1 MAPSFF
7 TMCVTQTV
15 RRPGVTVG
23 AGPPFEGL
31 EEMSRRYGF
40 MWFLAL
46 ALAAMLSDFQGYEA
60 DAGTM
65 AGGTA
70 IALGGLDSFA
80 KTVDKYAKGNLGKMV
95 GMIIAMAGIAGMAFQ
110 KMAMGLTALGAG
122 IAIAFIP
129 NIIGTAFDTTAAAPL
144 AAGSPFV
151 PWAAGGGVLNSLA
164 QAGLTALWPVAA
176 VVKYVRDPVVWLALT
191 LVALARPSLLAGFL
205 RNQAECLGLAA
216 MRVLPLRSMQRVG

>member
-1 MAPSFF
+1 
-7 TMCVTQTV
+7 
-15 RRPGVTVG
+15 
-23 AGPPFEGL
+23 
-31 EEMSRRYGF
+31 MSRRYGF

-46 ALAAMLSDFQGYEA
+46 ALALVLSDFQGYEA

-122 IAIAFIP
+122 IAIAFVP

-144 AAGSPFV
+144 AAGGPFV
-151 PWAAGGGVLNSLA
+151 PWAAGGGVLNTLA
-164 QAGLTALWPVAA
+164 QIGLAALWPLAA
-176 VVKYVRDPVVWLALT
+176 AVKYVRDPVAWLALG
-191 LVALARPSLLAGFL
+191 LVALVRPSVLGAFLHSQAPRLRQARPLAMWSL
-205 RNQAECLGLAA
+205 R
-216 MRVLPLRSMQRVG
+216 RVG

>member
-1 MAPSFF
+1 
-7 TMCVTQTV
+7 
-15 RRPGVTVG
+15 
-23 AGPPFEGL
+23 
-31 EEMSRRYGF
+31 MSRRYWF

-46 ALAAMLSDFQGYEA
+46 ALAAMLTDFQGYDA

-122 IAIAFIP
+122 IAIAFVP

-144 AAGSPFV
+144 AAGPDFV
-151 PWAAGGGVLNSLA
+151 PWAAGGGVVNTLA
-164 QAGLTALWPVAA
+164 QIGLVVLWPVAA
-176 VVKYVRDPVVWLALT
+176 VVKLLRDPVVWMALT
-191 LVALARPSLLAGFL
+191 LVALSHPAVLVSVL
-205 RNQAECLGLAA
+205 RNRVRSVQAARLWRLGQWSA
-216 MRVLPLRSMQRVG
+216 QGVG

>member
-1 MAPSFF
+1 
-7 TMCVTQTV
+7 
-15 RRPGVTVG
+15 
-23 AGPPFEGL
+23 
-31 EEMSRRYGF
+31 MSRRYWF
-40 MWFLAL
+40 MWFMAL
-46 ALAAMLSDFQGYEA
+46 TLAAMLSDFQGYEA

-122 IAIAFIP
+122 IAIAFVP

-144 AAGSPFV
+144 AAGTPFA
-151 PWAAGGGVLNSLA
+151 PWAAGGGLLNTLA
-164 QAGLTALWPVAA
+164 QVALAALWPVSA
-176 VVKYVRDPVVWLALT
+176 VVKYVRDPVAWLALV
-191 LVALARPSLLAGFL
+191 LVALARPSVVMGSL
-205 RNQAECLGLAA
+205 RHQVERRRAPWF
-216 MRVLPLRSMQRVG
+216 PLFPRSACRVG

>member
-1 MAPSFF
+1 
-7 TMCVTQTV
+7 
-15 RRPGVTVG
+15 
-23 AGPPFEGL
+23 
-31 EEMSRRYGF
+31 MSQRYWF
-40 MWFLAL
+40 MWFLAVI
-46 ALAAMLSDFQGYEA
+46 LAAMFSDFQGYEA

-122 IAIAFIP
+122 IAIAFVP
-129 NIIGTAFDTTAAAPL
+129 NIIGTAFDTTAAAPP

-151 PWAAGGGVLNSLA
+151 PWAAGGGLLNTLA
-164 QAGLTALWPVAA
+164 QVALAVLWPAAA
-176 VVKYVRDPVVWLALT
+176 VVKYVRDPVVWLALV
-191 LVALARPSLLAGFL
+191 LVAMARPSLFDVLLRTQAQSLRHARGRLLAL
-205 RNQAECLGLAA
+205 W
-216 MRVLPLRSMQRVG
+216 SMQRVG

>member
-1 MAPSFF
+1 
-7 TMCVTQTV
+7 
-15 RRPGVTVG
+15 
-23 AGPPFEGL
+23 
-31 EEMSRRYGF
+31 MSRRYGF

-46 ALAAMLSDFQGYEA
+46 VLAAMLGDFQGYEA

-122 IAIAFIP
+122 IAIAFVP

-151 PWAAGGGVLNSLA
+151 PWAAGGGVLNTLA
-164 QAGLTALWPVAA
+164 QIGLAALWPLAA
-176 VVKYVRDPVVWLALT
+176 VVKYARDPVVWLALS
-191 LVALARPSLLAGFL
+191 LVALARPSLLGGLL
-205 RNQAECLGLAA
+205 RVQARLLQLTPVGPLA
-216 MRVLPLRSMQRVG
+216 LRSLRRVG